1 MSSISGVNYELM
13 KVGKI
18 KMQYDALGK
27 GGGGVHIPPL
37 LGNSV
42 QKGQFTKT
50 NMKRLS

>member
-18 KMQYDALGK
+18 KMQYDALGE
-27 GGGGVHIPPL
+27 GGYAFSPL